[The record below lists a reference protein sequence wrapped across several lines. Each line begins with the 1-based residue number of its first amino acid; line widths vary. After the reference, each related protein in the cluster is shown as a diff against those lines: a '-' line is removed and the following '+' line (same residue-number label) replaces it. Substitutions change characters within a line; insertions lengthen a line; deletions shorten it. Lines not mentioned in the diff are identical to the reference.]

1 MVETD
6 FSNCFNVTVVVDLT
20 EMNSIE
26 MAPVWKQTILNNT
39 FVTCPVKEA
48 SHGGQ
53 VKTMTMEEHPVDKE
67 TFPVL
72 LMGNKFDV
80 VGELSNYL
88 VIYYVL
94 SLFINCIL

>member
-1 MVETD
+1 M
-6 FSNCFNVTVVVDLT
+6 S
-20 EMNSIE
+20 SIE
-26 MAPVWKQTILNNT
+26 MAPVWRQTILNNT

-53 VKTMTMEEHPVDKE
+53 VKTMTMEEHPVNKE

-80 VGELSNYL
+80 VSSSCRHFLNKKIFPVSY
-88 VIYYVL
+88 L
-94 SLFINCIL
+94 SLEKKKVTEWFVASSDYKNSLY

>member
-1 MVETD
+1 M
-6 FSNCFNVTVVVDLT
+6 S
-20 EMNSIE
+20 SIE
-26 MAPVWKQTILNNT
+26 MAPVWRQTVLNNT

-80 VGELSNYL
+80 VSSSCRHFLNKKIFPVSY
-88 VIYYVL
+88 L
-94 SLFINCIL
+94 SLEKKKGY

>member
-1 MVETD
+1 M
-6 FSNCFNVTVVVDLT
+6 S
-20 EMNSIE
+20 SIE
-26 MAPVWKQTILNNT
+26 MAPVWRQTVLNNT

-53 VKTMTMEEHPVDKE
+53 VKTMTMEEHPVNKE

-80 VGELSNYL
+80 VSFSCRHFLKKKNFL
-88 VIYYVL
+88 CL
-94 SLFINCIL
+94 T